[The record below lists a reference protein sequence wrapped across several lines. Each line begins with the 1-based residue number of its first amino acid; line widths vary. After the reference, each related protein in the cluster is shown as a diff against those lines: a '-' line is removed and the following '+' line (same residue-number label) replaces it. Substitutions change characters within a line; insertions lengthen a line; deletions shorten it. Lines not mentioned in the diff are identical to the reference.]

1 MADDSNFDDRIVRCR
16 NWMRKIIDAPNVDGW
31 QNMVDTPD
39 DDFTDPDFA
48 DKVDKDD
55 FDNRYPEYVK
65 KVMLEEEE
73 YQGKEISD
81 AEYEEYEKRISKI
94 FLGDTKEISDAE

>member
-1 MADDSNFDDRIVRCR
+1 MADYRIVRCK

-48 DKVDKDD
+48 DDDEIKIKD

-65 KVMLEEEE
+65 KVMLTEEK
-73 YQGKEISD
+73 YQ
-81 AEYEEYEKRISKI
+81 
-94 FLGDTKEISDAE
+94 